1 MANKRQKKWF
11 DPGNTNYSCCEW
23 YIPARFRDMRE
34 EVLESGDIDAST
46 WIAKQEEAKCKIK
59 QQFCVRTT
67 ANDFW
72 EMTYGIEADS
82 PLELRHVLAVI
93 LYTHCSNFCYNFS
106 ASFRKSSLFESA
118 LTLKLRHGA
127 YHHTAKA
134 LREMIEVYGS
144 QFEYSSHRTFF
155 HGISCKM
162 YFKTCHA
169 KIAGPMSTT
178 IDRTVAI
185 SIFAKNDDGIV
196 LHLVNNTALTFFI
209 DCDKFSCYSNEK
221 EVLFCGGFAAIPF
234 EAIYICADHRRLTIG
249 IQIIAILTKM
259 FSSALTERR
268 IQRSQKR
275 TIDYMIE
282 Y

>member
-1 MANKRQKKWF
+1 MPRVALAAKLKRYVDNNDPHKIHYSFDFRFYYWDFYKDNQAETNIIRVDMANKRQKKWF

-178 IDRTVAI
+178 IDRT
-185 SIFAKNDDGIV
+185 G
-196 LHLVNNTALTFFI
+196 
-209 DCDKFSCYSNEK
+209 
-221 EVLFCGGFAAIPF
+221 
-234 EAIYICADHRRLTIG
+234 
-249 IQIIAILTKM
+249 
-259 FSSALTERR
+259 
-268 IQRSQKR
+268 
-275 TIDYMIE
+275 
-282 Y
+282 